1 MIVRVKWLTFQTS
14 ELKVS
19 VAKLRLLLTCVFVII
34 PFFQL
39 YQNGTCE
46 CFFFNFPF
54 EDHFVNF
61 HNLLIKNLR
70 VVRRTFKTH
79 TRSGVGVRG

>member
-1 MIVRVKWLTFQTS
+1 MCGMIVRVKWLTFQTS

-46 CFFFNFPF
+46 CFFFQFS
-54 EDHFVNF
+54 
-61 HNLLIKNLR
+61 L
-70 VVRRTFKTH
+70 
-79 TRSGVGVRG
+79 

>member
-34 PFFQL
+34 PLFQL

-46 CFFFNFPF
+46 SLA
-54 EDHFVNF
+54 EHLK
-61 HNLLIKNLR
+61 HIQ
-70 VVRRTFKTH
+70 
-79 TRSGVGVRG
+79 GVG